1 MVSSLTSWWWWWSLE
16 LAEGLALWS
25 SFQALKDPQGHQ
37 GLGTNLQKALRG
49 VVENSEDGEAWPVL
63 HVPTARP
70 EAVCKPWTW

>member
-1 MVSSLTSWWWWWSLE
+1 MSPLSVQRRQWEVALKVVSSLTSWWWWWSLE

-49 VVENSEDGEAWPVL
+49 GREQ
-63 HVPTARP
+63 
-70 EAVCKPWTW
+70 